1 MARRRRREKRVKPS
15 DRVLRARQ
23 KTKQDYDKANRIL
36 LGLSSKDLSKEERKE
51 RKKANRRMEQGIKKI
66 SERNTH

>member
-15 DRVLRARQ
+15 DKVLRARQ

-36 LGLSSKDLSKEERKE
+36 LGLSNKGLSKEERKE

-66 SERNTH
+66 SERRTH